1 MEHIEIFER
10 VMRASAERK
19 LIAKAMLMLS
29 PAERAMVREN
39 KKLATV
45 ERNRVTAMEQAAA
58 REIKLQTRAKH
69 AKELQDSIEAWRET
83 KCLRRIASAE
93 RDAAK
98 YNAKLDL
105 LRNKQQ

>member
-45 ERNRVTAMEQAAA
+45 ERNRQARLNKRNA
-58 REIKLQTRAKH
+58 RAKH
-69 AKELQDSIEAWRET
+69 RKELQDSIEAWRET
-83 KCLRRIASAE
+83 KRLRRIASAE